1 MPLLKPNSVRA
12 VLKIF
17 LVLFSVFVRQKVAI
31 TENIT
36 FADSVS
42 GIRPPDCSKLAKN
55 PKNDNDVT
63 IFRHDVIVKFFWRCF
78 VSLVK
83 FSYWS
88 KFHVNIITG
97 SGIMTIF
104 FYKGL
109 TRNPEI
115 GNTLVWVLSNIWRLG
130 RVMNTKFGANVSNRI
145 LLNAEKFQGY
155 SFYCFWGK
163 TNWGGITSPPPP
175 RLWLKVHFLKQMIL
189 SIVF

>member
-1 MPLLKPNSVRA
+1 MSR
-12 VLKIF
+12 
-17 LVLFSVFVRQKVAI
+17 
-31 TENIT
+31 
-36 FADSVS
+36 
-42 GIRPPDCSKLAKN
+42 IRPPDCSKLAKN

-104 FYKGL
+104 FHKGL

-115 GNTLVWVLSNIWRLG
+115 GNTSVWGFPNIWRLG
-130 RVMNTKFGANVSNRI
+130 RVMDTKFGTNVFNRM
-145 LLNAEKFQGY
+145 LLNAAKYQGC
-155 SFYCFWGK
+155 SFYHFWVIK
-163 TNWGGITSPPPP
+163 EKPTVGGGVKLPLPPRSGL
-175 RLWLKVHFLKQMIL
+175 RLWLGDMLVELD
-189 SIVF
+189 